1 MIDFYPLAG
10 PVLFRFD
17 PETAH
22 GLTIKALKTGLVPPA
37 RGKDDPA
44 LHTRVWGLDF
54 TNPVG
59 LAAGFDKNAEVVD
72 AMLNQGFGFVE
83 PGSVTPRPQPGNPRP
98 RLFRLVEQR
107 AVINRMGFNNEGLEA
122 FAQRLE
128 RRRTAGKQAPGI
140 VGANLGKNKDTVD
153 AADDYVIGVRRLAP
167 LADYLV
173 VNVSSPNTPGLRALQ
188 GRDPLRALLERVLE
202 ARASCGLTRNPPL
215 LLKIAPDLTVEDKS
229 DIAAVALE
237 SGIDGLIVS
246 NTTIARPDSIPAAMR
261 SEAGGLS
268 GAPLFEAST
277 SVLREIYALTGGKLP
292 IVGVGGV
299 ATGADAYA
307 KIRAGASLVQLYSAM
322 VYAGPAVVHRIRRD
336 LAELLRRDGFH
347 SVAEAVGADHR

>member
-1 MIDFYPLAG
+1 MIDLYPLAG
-10 PVLFRFD
+10 PLLFRFD

-22 GLTIKALKTGLVPPA
+22 GLTIKALKSGLVPPA
-37 RGKDDPA
+37 RGRDEPA
-44 LHTRVWGLDF
+44 LHTRVLGLNF
-54 TNPVG
+54 ANPVG

-72 AMLNQGFGFVE
+72 AMLNLGFGFVE

-128 RRRTAGKQAPGI
+128 RRRDSAKRASGI

-268 GAPLFEAST
+268 GRPLFEAST

-299 ATGADAYA
+299 ATGEDAYA

-322 VYAGPAVVHRIRRD
+322 VYAGPAVVHRIRRE
-336 LAELLRRDGFH
+336 LAELLRRDGFQ

>member
-1 MIDFYPLAG
+1 MIDLYPLAG
-10 PVLFRFD
+10 PLLFRFD

-22 GLTIKALKTGLVPPA
+22 GLTIKALKSGLVPPA
-37 RGKDDPA
+37 RGRDEPA
-44 LHTRVWGLDF
+44 LHTRVLGLDF
-54 TNPVG
+54 ANPVG

-72 AMLNQGFGFVE
+72 AMLNLGFGFVE

-128 RRRTAGKQAPGI
+128 RRRNSAKRAPGI

-268 GAPLFEAST
+268 GRPLFEAST

-299 ATGADAYA
+299 ATGEDAYA

-322 VYAGPAVVHRIRRD
+322 VYAGPAVVHRIRRE
-336 LAELLRRDGFH
+336 LAELLRRDGFQ

>member
-1 MIDFYPLAG
+1 MIDLYPLAG
-10 PVLFRFD
+10 PLLFRFD

-22 GLTIKALKTGLVPPA
+22 GLTIKALKSGLVPPA
-37 RGKDDPA
+37 RGRDEPA

-54 TNPVG
+54 ANPVG

-72 AMLNQGFGFVE
+72 AMLNLGFGFVE

-128 RRRTAGKQAPGI
+128 RRRDSAKRAPGI

-153 AADDYVIGVRRLAP
+153 AADDYVIGLRRLAP

-268 GAPLFEAST
+268 GRPLFEAST

-299 ATGADAYA
+299 ATGEDAYA

-322 VYAGPAVVHRIRRD
+322 VYAGPAVVHRIRRE
-336 LAELLRRDGFH
+336 LAELLRRDGFR
-347 SVAEAVGADHR
+347 SVADAVGVDHR